1 MTEPP
6 RPISIIC
13 PHCNRRYPA
22 QWAQTADTEP
32 DDPTTVLIDGSFM
45 AFCPHCGRMADI
57 RTLNALTVRD
67 AVLYLDYTIYPD
79 LIEHYLP
86 PIDQNPAAVY
96 LYGLP
101 SDRSRRVM
109 TQALRTIASLLT
121 GQDARNADILAIR
134 WGSLRY
140 PHTAAVRAR
149 LGDIYSP
156 ATANRTLSALR
167 GVLKEAWRLG
177 QMSAEDYQRAID
189 VQNIKGETVPAG
201 RELSDGEILALV
213 NICKADSSPAG
224 VRDAA
229 IIGLLYTCG
238 LRRAELV
245 ALDVSDFEPESGRL
259 LIRAGKGRKQRTVY
273 AQGGALRALND
284 WLKVAQLDSA
294 PLFVPVLKGDRIVPR
309 RMNAQSIYDMLKKRA
324 TEAGVKDFSP
334 HDMRRTFVG
343 EMLERGVDI
352 ATVANIAGHASVDT
366 TRRYDRRPEQTKKR
380 AAEKLHFPY

>member
-1 MTEPP
+1 MTEAT
-6 RPISIIC
+6 RPIAIIC
-13 PHCNRRYPA
+13 PHCSQRYA
-22 QWAQTADTEP
+22 ARWARTADEQGNP
-32 DDPTTVLIDGSFM
+32 GIIDANFM
-45 AFCPHCGRMADI
+45 AVCEYCDGLVDI

-96 LYGLP
+96 LYSLA
-101 SDRSRRVM
+101 SEKSRRVM
-109 TQALRTIASLLT
+109 TQALRTVASLLT
-121 GQDARNADILAIR
+121 GQDARSADILSIR
-134 WGSLRY
+134 WNAMRY
-140 PHTAAVRAR
+140 PHSAALRAR
-149 LGDIYSP
+149 LSQIYSP
-156 ATANRTLSALR
+156 ATANRTLSAVR

-177 QMSAEDYQRAID
+177 QMTAEDYQRAID

-201 RELSDGEILALV
+201 RELSSGEILALV
-213 NICKADSSPAG
+213 NICKSDPTPAG
-224 VRDAA
+224 TRDAT

-245 ALDVSDFEPESGRL
+245 ALDISDVDPDTGRL
-259 LIRAGKGRKQRTVY
+259 LVRAGKGRKQRTVY
-273 AQGGALRALND
+273 AQGGALRALTD
-284 WLKVAQLDSA
+284 WIERAQLTQG
-294 PLFVPVLKGDRIVPR
+294 PLFVPILKGSRITPR
-309 RMNAQSIYDMLKKRA
+309 RMNAQSIYDMLKKRSI
-324 TEAGVKDFSP
+324 EAGVKDFSP

-366 TRRYDRRPEQTKKR
+366 TRRYDRRPEETKKR